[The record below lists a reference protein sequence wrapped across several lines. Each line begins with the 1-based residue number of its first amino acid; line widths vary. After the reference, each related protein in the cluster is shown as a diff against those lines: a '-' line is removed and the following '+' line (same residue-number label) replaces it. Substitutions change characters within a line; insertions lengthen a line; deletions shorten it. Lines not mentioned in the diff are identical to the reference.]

1 MKIAI
6 LLPYKENFSKYE
18 TGAVSIFVNSINKLS
33 KYKDDINIFGAT
45 SFKPL
50 SKNYENLNFKKRFY
64 LSSSKIYVEN
74 FLKKINIRKFD
85 ILEIHNRPHYLNYI
99 NNLENTKKII
109 FFHNDPL
116 QMQGSETKNDRLN
129 IYTKADTLIFNS
141 IWTKNQF
148 LKDLPIGYDDNKIK
162 IIPQSTSK
170 VKINFSKKKKIIS
183 FVGKLNN
190 SKGYDIFG
198 VAIIKILNKYPEWSS
213 IVIGNEPREKLFYN
227 HPRLKIFGFKD
238 NDYVLNKLKEVGI
251 SVVPS
256 KWDEPFG
263 RSSLEAASRGCAV
276 IRSDKGGLNETTN
289 ASIVL
294 KKLTSDEIYKHLDF
308 LIRKP
313 INLKKLQVKTYKQFK
328 LTNKYSSNLL
338 DKIRNELIK
347 PKQKVSIKCLK
358 ILHITNFNERFN
370 GRLHYNTSK
379 RINNALIKL
388 GHNVYQ
394 LSDRDI
400 ISSSRSIFNKSPKKI
415 LNEKIIEIGKNFNPD
430 LIILG
435 HADSVN
441 SKTLR
446 SLKIKNNNLKI
457 SQWFLDPLSRNGPD
471 YQNNKKRILNKIEI
485 MDSTFLTSDPKSL
498 DFKIKNSYFIPNPA
512 DKSFEVLDN
521 SKKTPKNDVFF
532 AMSHGVHRGNLK
544 PGKYDDREKIL
555 KKLLTVKNIKFDFYG
570 INNIQPIWGDEFLK
584 KISLS
589 KIGLNLSRGKP
600 VKYYSSDRIAQ
611 YMANGLMTIIH
622 EDAKYLDFFNKNEIV
637 TYKNLKDLINKIKY
651 YVKNDK
657 KRKFIAS
664 NGKKKYLKE
673 FSSEKISKYIILKTF
688 NIKFK
693 DKFIWDKKSDR
704 II

>member
-673 FSSEKISKYIILKTF
+673 FNSEKISKYMILKTF
-688 NIKFK
+688 NIKSK
-693 DKFIWDKKSDR
+693 DKFIWDKNNDR
-704 II
+704 FI

>member
-6 LLPYKENFSKYE
+6 LLPYKENFSKSE

-33 KYKDDINIFGAT
+33 KYKVNINIFGST
-45 SFKPL
+45 NFKPL
-50 SKNYENLNFKKRFY
+50 SKNYENLNFKKKFY

-74 FLKKINIRKFD
+74 FLKKISNRKYD

-99 NNLENTKKII
+99 SNLKNTKKII
-109 FFHNDPL
+109 FFHNNPL
-116 QMQGSETKNDRLN
+116 EMQGTETKNERLS

-141 IWTKNQF
+141 IWTKTQF
-148 LKDLPIGYDDNKIK
+148 LKDLPIDVDDDKIK
-162 IIPQSTSK
+162 IVPQSTSK
-170 VKINFSKKKKIIS
+170 VKINLKKKKKIIS
-183 FVGKLNN
+183 FVGKINTA
-190 SKGYDIFG
+190 KGYDIFG
-198 VAIIKILNKYPEWSS
+198 EAIIKILNKYPEWSAV
-213 IVIGNEPREKLFYN
+213 VIGNEPRQKLFYN
-227 HPRLKIFGFKD
+227 HPRLKILGFKD
-238 NDYVLNKLKEVGI
+238 NVYVLNKLKEVSI

-263 RSSLEAASRGCAV
+263 RSSLEAASRGCAI
-276 IRSDKGGLNETTN
+276 IRSDKGGLNETTK

-294 KKLTSDEIYKHLDF
+294 KELTSEEIYKHLDF
-308 LIRKP
+308 LISKP
-313 INLKKLQVKTYKQFK
+313 IILKKLQVKTYKQFK
-328 LTNKYSSNLL
+328 LTNDYSSNLL
-338 DKIRNELIK
+338 DRVRKELIK
-347 PKQKVSIKCLK
+347 PKQEISIKCLK

-379 RINNALIKL
+379 RINNGLIRL

-394 LSDRDI
+394 VSDRDI
-400 ISSSRSIFNKSPKKI
+400 ISSNKTIFNPSPKKI
-415 LNEKIIEIGKNFNPD
+415 LNEKIIKICKNFNPD

-435 HADSVN
+435 HADNV
-441 SKTLR
+441 KLETLK

-471 YQNNKKRILNKIEI
+471 YQNNKKRILDKIEI
-485 MDSTFLTSDPKSL
+485 TDSTFLTSDPKSL

-512 DKSFEVLDN
+512 DKSFEILDN
-521 SKKTPKNDVFF
+521 SKKNPKNDVFF

-544 PGKYDDREKIL
+544 SGKYDDREKIL
-555 KKLLTVKNIKFDFYG
+555 KKLLRVKDIKFDFYG
-570 INNIQPIWGDEFLK
+570 INNIQPIWGDEFIR

-600 VKYYSSDRIAQ
+600 LKYYSSDRITQ
-611 YMANGLMTIIH
+611 YMANGLMTLIH
-622 EDAKYLDFFNKNEIV
+622 EDTKYSDFFNKNEIV

-657 KRKFIAS
+657 KRKFIAN

-673 FSSEKISKYIILKTF
+673 FSSEKVSKYILLKTF
-688 NIKFK
+688 DIESR
-693 DKFIWDKKSDR
+693 DKFIWDKKTYTLS
-704 II
+704 

>member
-1 MKIAI
+1 
-6 LLPYKENFSKYE
+6 
-18 TGAVSIFVNSINKLS
+18 
-33 KYKDDINIFGAT
+33 
-45 SFKPL
+45 
-50 SKNYENLNFKKRFY
+50 
-64 LSSSKIYVEN
+64 
-74 FLKKINIRKFD
+74 
-85 ILEIHNRPHYLNYI
+85 
-99 NNLENTKKII
+99 
-109 FFHNDPL
+109 
-116 QMQGSETKNDRLN
+116 MQGSETKNDRLN

-148 LKDLPIGYDDNKIK
+148 LKDLPIDYDDNKIK

-227 HPRLKIFGFKD
+227 HPRLKILGFKD

-471 YQNNKKRILNKIEI
+471 YQNNKKRILDKIEI

-512 DKSFEVLDN
+512 DKSFEILDN
-521 SKKTPKNDVFF
+521 SKKIPKNDLFF

-673 FSSEKISKYIILKTF
+673 FSSEKISKYIVLKTF

>member
-33 KYKDDINIFGAT
+33 KYKDDINIFGST
-45 SFKPL
+45 NFKPL

-85 ILEIHNRPHYLNYI
+85 ILEIHNRPHYLNFI

-141 IWTKNQF
+141 IWTKSQF
-148 LKDLPIGYDDNKIK
+148 LKDLPIDYDDNKIK

-198 VAIIKILNKYPEWSS
+198 EAVIKILNKYPEWSS

-227 HPRLKIFGFKD
+227 HPRLKILGFKD

-289 ASIVL
+289 ASVVL

-338 DKIRNELIK
+338 DKIRDELIK

-471 YQNNKKRILNKIEI
+471 YQNNKKRILDKIEI

-512 DKSFEVLDN
+512 DKSFETLDN
-521 SKKTPKNDVFF
+521 SKKIPKNDLFF

-544 PGKYDDREKIL
+544 PRKYDDREKIL
-555 KKLLTVKNIKFDFYG
+555 KKLLSVKNIKFDFYG
-570 INNIQPIWGDEFLK
+570 INDIQPIWGDEFLK

-673 FSSEKISKYIILKTF
+673 FSSEKISKYIY
-688 NIKFK
+688 
-693 DKFIWDKKSDR
+693 
-704 II
+704 

>member
-6 LLPYKENFSKYE
+6 LLPYKENFSKNE
-18 TGAVSIFVNSINKLS
+18 TGAVSIFVNSIDKLS
-33 KYKDDINIFGAT
+33 KYKDNINIFGST
-45 SFKPL
+45 NFKPL
-50 SKNYENLNFKKRFY
+50 SKNYENLIFKKKFY

-74 FLKKINIRKFD
+74 FLKRLSYKKID
-85 ILEIHNRPHYLNYI
+85 ILEIHNRPHYLNYL
-99 NNLENTKKII
+99 NNLENTKKIV
-109 FFHNDPL
+109 FFHNNPL
-116 QMQGSETKNDRLN
+116 QMQGSTSKNERLN

-141 IWTKNQF
+141 IWTKTQF
-148 LKDLPIGYDDNKIK
+148 LKDLPINADDNKIK
-162 IIPQSTSK
+162 IVPQSTSK
-170 VKINFSKKKKIIS
+170 VKINFLKKKKIIS
-183 FVGKLNN
+183 FVGKLNTA
-190 SKGYDIFG
+190 KGYDIFG
-198 VAIIKILNKYPEWSS
+198 EAIIKILNKYPKWSS
-213 IVIGNEPREKLFYN
+213 IVMGNEPRQKLFYN
-227 HPRLKIFGFKD
+227 HPRLKILGFKN
-238 NDYVLNKLKEVGI
+238 NDYVLNKLKEVSI

-263 RSSLEAASRGCAV
+263 RSSLEAASRGCAI

-289 ASIVL
+289 SSIVL
-294 KKLTSDEIYKHLDF
+294 NKLTSDELYNHLDF
-308 LIRKP
+308 LIKNP
-313 INLKKLQVKTYKQFK
+313 IKLKKLQVKTYKQFK
-328 LTNKYSSNLL
+328 LTNNYSSNLL
-338 DKIRNELIK
+338 DRIRNKLIK
-347 PKQKVSIKCLK
+347 SKEKVSLKCLK

-400 ISSSRSIFNKSPKKI
+400 ISSNRTIFNPSPKKI

-555 KKLLTVKNIKFDFYG
+555 KKLLRVKDIKFDFYG

-600 VKYYSSDRIAQ
+600 IKYYSSDRIAQ
-611 YMANGLMTIIH
+611 YMANGLMTLIH
-622 EDAKYLDFFNKNEIV
+622 EDTKYSDFFNKNEIV
-637 TYKNLKDLINKIKY
+637 TYKNLNDLINKIKY

-657 KRKFIAS
+657 KRKFIAN

-673 FSSEKISKYIILKTF
+673 FSSEKVSKYILLKTL
-688 NIKFK
+688 NIKSK
-693 DKFIWDKKSDR
+693 DRFIWDLK
-704 II
+704 IID

>member
-18 TGAVSIFVNSINKLS
+18 TGAVSIFVNSINKFS
-33 KYKDDINIFGAT
+33 KYKNDISIFGST
-45 SFKPL
+45 NFKPL
-50 SKNYENLNFKKRFY
+50 SKNYENLTFKKKFY

-74 FLKKINIRKFD
+74 FLKKLDNSKFD
-85 ILEIHNRPHYLNYI
+85 ILEIHNRPHYFNYI
-99 NNLENTKKII
+99 SSLKNTKKII
-109 FFHNDPL
+109 FFHNNPL
-116 QMQGSETKNDRLN
+116 QMQGSETKNERLN

-141 IWTKNQF
+141 IWTRNQF
-148 LKDLPIGYDDNKIK
+148 LKDLPIVYDDNKIK
-162 IIPQSTSK
+162 IVPQSTSK

-183 FVGKLNN
+183 FVGKLNT

-198 VAIIKILNKYPEWSS
+198 EAVIKILNKYPEWSS
-213 IVIGNEPREKLFYN
+213 IVIGNEPRQKLFYN
-227 HPRLKIFGFKD
+227 HPRLKILGFKD
-238 NDYVLNKLKEVGI
+238 NDYVLNKLKEVSI

-263 RSSLEAASRGCAV
+263 RSSLEAASRGCAI
-276 IRSDKGGLNETTN
+276 IRSNNGGLKETTN
-289 ASIVL
+289 TSIVL
-294 KKLTSDEIYKHLDF
+294 KKLTSNEIYKHLDF

-313 INLKKLQVKTYKQFK
+313 INLKKLQVKTYKQFE
-328 LTNKYSSNLL
+328 LTNNNSSNLL

-400 ISSSRSIFNKSPKKI
+400 ISSNRSIFNKSPKKI

-441 SKTLR
+441 SQTLR

-457 SQWFLDPLSRNGPD
+457 AQWFLDPLSRNGPD
-471 YQNNKKRILNKIEI
+471 YQNNKKRILDKIEI

-512 DKSFEVLDN
+512 DKSFEILDN
-521 SKKTPKNDVFF
+521 SKIIPTNDVFF

-544 PGKYDDREKIL
+544 PGKYDNREKIL
-555 KKLLTVKNIKFDFYG
+555 KKLLKVKDIKFDFYG
-570 INNIQPIWGDEFLK
+570 INNIQPIW
-584 KISLS
+584 
-589 KIGLNLSRGKP
+589 
-600 VKYYSSDRIAQ
+600 
-611 YMANGLMTIIH
+611 
-622 EDAKYLDFFNKNEIV
+622 
-637 TYKNLKDLINKIKY
+637 
-651 YVKNDK
+651 
-657 KRKFIAS
+657 
-664 NGKKKYLKE
+664 
-673 FSSEKISKYIILKTF
+673 
-688 NIKFK
+688 
-693 DKFIWDKKSDR
+693 
-704 II
+704 

>member
-6 LLPYKENFSKYE
+6 LLPYKENFSKNE
-18 TGAVSIFVNSINKLS
+18 TGAVSIFVNSIDKLS
-33 KYKDDINIFGAT
+33 KYKDNINIFGST
-45 SFKPL
+45 NFKPL
-50 SKNYENLNFKKRFY
+50 SKNYENLIFKKKFY

-74 FLKKINIRKFD
+74 FLKRLSYKKID
-85 ILEIHNRPHYLNYI
+85 ILEIHNRPHYLNYL
-99 NNLENTKKII
+99 NNLENTKKIV
-109 FFHNDPL
+109 FFHNNPL
-116 QMQGSETKNDRLN
+116 QMQGSTSKNERLN

-141 IWTKNQF
+141 IWTKTQF
-148 LKDLPIGYDDNKIK
+148 LKDLPINADDNKIK
-162 IIPQSTSK
+162 IVPQSTSK
-170 VKINFSKKKKIIS
+170 VKINFLKKKKIIS
-183 FVGKLNN
+183 FVGKLNTA
-190 SKGYDIFG
+190 KGYDIFG
-198 VAIIKILNKYPEWSS
+198 EAIIKILNKYPKWSS
-213 IVIGNEPREKLFYN
+213 IVMGNEPRQKLFYN
-227 HPRLKIFGFKD
+227 HPRLKILGFKN
-238 NDYVLNKLKEVGI
+238 NDYVLNKLKEVSI
-251 SVVPS
+251 SVIPS

-263 RSSLEAASRGCAV
+263 RSSLEAASRGCAI

-289 ASIVL
+289 SSIVL
-294 KKLTSDEIYKHLDF
+294 NKLTSDELYNHLDF
-308 LIRKP
+308 LIKNP
-313 INLKKLQVKTYKQFK
+313 IKLKKLQVKTYKQFK
-328 LTNKYSSNLL
+328 LTNNYSSNLL
-338 DKIRNELIK
+338 DRIRNKLIK
-347 PKQKVSIKCLK
+347 SKEKVSLKCLK

-400 ISSSRSIFNKSPKKI
+400 ISSNRTIFNPSPKKI

-471 YQNNKKRILNKIEI
+471 YQNNKKRILDKIEI

-512 DKSFEVLDN
+512 DKSFEILDN
-521 SKKTPKNDVFF
+521 SKKIPKNDLFF

-555 KKLLTVKNIKFDFYG
+555 KKLLRVKDIKFDFYG

-600 VKYYSSDRIAQ
+600 IKYYSSDRIAQ
-611 YMANGLMTIIH
+611 YMANGLMTLIH
-622 EDAKYLDFFNKNEIV
+622 EDTKYSDFFNKNEIV
-637 TYKNLKDLINKIKY
+637 TYKNLNDLINKIKY

-657 KRKFIAS
+657 KRKFIAN

-673 FSSEKISKYIILKTF
+673 FSSEKVSKYILLKTL
-688 NIKFK
+688 NIKSK
-693 DKFIWDKKSDR
+693 DRFIWDLK
-704 II
+704 IID

>member
-6 LLPYKENFSKYE
+6 LLPYKENFSKNE
-18 TGAVSIFVNSINKLS
+18 TGAVSIFVNSIDKLS
-33 KYKDDINIFGAT
+33 KYKDNINIFGST
-45 SFKPL
+45 NFKPL
-50 SKNYENLNFKKRFY
+50 SKNYENLIFKKKFY

-74 FLKKINIRKFD
+74 FLKRLSYKKID
-85 ILEIHNRPHYLNYI
+85 ILEIHNRPHYLNYL
-99 NNLENTKKII
+99 NNLENTKKIV
-109 FFHNDPL
+109 FFHNNPL
-116 QMQGSETKNDRLN
+116 QMQGSTSKNERLN

-141 IWTKNQF
+141 IWTKTQF
-148 LKDLPIGYDDNKIK
+148 LKDLPINADDNKIK
-162 IIPQSTSK
+162 IVPQSTSK
-170 VKINFSKKKKIIS
+170 VKINFLKKKKIIS
-183 FVGKLNN
+183 FVGKLNTA
-190 SKGYDIFG
+190 KGYDIFG
-198 VAIIKILNKYPEWSS
+198 EAIIKILNKYPKWSS
-213 IVIGNEPREKLFYN
+213 IVMGNEPRQKLFYN
-227 HPRLKIFGFKD
+227 HPRLKILGFKN
-238 NDYVLNKLKEVGI
+238 NDYVLNKLKEVSI

-263 RSSLEAASRGCAV
+263 RSSLEAASRGCAI

-289 ASIVL
+289 SSIVL
-294 KKLTSDEIYKHLDF
+294 NKLTSDELYNHLDF
-308 LIRKP
+308 LIKNP
-313 INLKKLQVKTYKQFK
+313 IKLKKLQVKTYKQFK
-328 LTNKYSSNLL
+328 LTNNYSSNLL
-338 DKIRNELIK
+338 DRIRNKLFKSKE
-347 PKQKVSIKCLK
+347 KVSLKCLK

-400 ISSSRSIFNKSPKKI
+400 ISSSRTIFNPSPKKI

-435 HADSVN
+435 HADNV
-441 SKTLR
+441 KLETLK
-446 SLKIKNNNLKI
+446 SLKNKNNNLKI

-471 YQNNKKRILNKIEI
+471 FQNNKKRILNKIEI

-555 KKLLTVKNIKFDFYG
+555 KKLLRVKDIKFDFYG

-600 VKYYSSDRIAQ
+600 IKYYSSDRIAQ
-611 YMANGLMTIIH
+611 YMANGLMTLIH
-622 EDAKYLDFFNKNEIV
+622 EDTKYSDFFNKNEIV
-637 TYKNLKDLINKIKY
+637 TYKNLNDLINKIKY

-657 KRKFIAS
+657 KRKFIAN

-673 FSSEKISKYIILKTF
+673 FSSEKVSKYILLKTL
-688 NIKFK
+688 NIKSK
-693 DKFIWDKKSDR
+693 DRFIWDLK
-704 II
+704 IID

>member
-289 ASIVL
+289 TSIVL

-471 YQNNKKRILNKIEI
+471 YQNNKKRILDKIEI

-512 DKSFEVLDN
+512 DKSFEILDN
-521 SKKTPKNDVFF
+521 SKKIPKNDLFF

>member
-379 RINNALIKL
+379 RINNALIRL

-471 YQNNKKRILNKIEI
+471 YQNNKKRILDKIEI

-512 DKSFEVLDN
+512 DKSFEILDN
-521 SKKTPKNDVFF
+521 SKKIPKNDLFF

-544 PGKYDDREKIL
+544 LGKYDDREKIL
-555 KKLLTVKNIKFDFYG
+555 KKILTVKNIKFDFYG

-600 VKYYSSDRIAQ
+600 VKYYSSDRIVQ

>member
-379 RINNALIKL
+379 RINNALIRL

-471 YQNNKKRILNKIEI
+471 YQNNKKRILDKIEI

-512 DKSFEVLDN
+512 DKSFEILDN
-521 SKKTPKNDVFF
+521 SKKIPKNDLFF

>member
-6 LLPYKENFSKYE
+6 LLPYKENFSKNE

-33 KYKDDINIFGAT
+33 KYKDNINIFGST
-45 SFKPL
+45 NFKPL
-50 SKNYENLNFKKRFY
+50 SKNYENLNFKKKFY
-64 LSSSKIYVEN
+64 LSSSKTYLEN
-74 FLKKINIRKFD
+74 FLQKINNRKFD

-99 NNLENTKKII
+99 GNLENTKKII
-109 FFHNDPL
+109 FFHNNPL
-116 QMQGSETKNDRLN
+116 QMQGSETINDRLN

-141 IWTKNQF
+141 IWTKTQF
-148 LKDLPIGYDDNKIK
+148 LNDLPIDVDDSKIK
-162 IIPQSTSK
+162 IVPQSTSK

-183 FVGKLNN
+183 FVGKLNTA
-190 SKGYDIFG
+190 KGYDIFG
-198 VAIIKILNKYPEWSS
+198 EAIIKILDKYQEWSAV
-213 IVIGNEPREKLFYN
+213 VIGNEPRQKLFYK
-227 HPRLKIFGFKD
+227 HQRLKILGFK
-238 NDYVLNKLKEVGI
+238 NNSYVLDKLKEVSI

-276 IRSDKGGLNETTN
+276 IRSDKGGLNETTSS
-289 ASIVL
+289 SIVL
-294 KKLTSDEIYKHLDF
+294 NKLTSDELYKQLDL
-308 LIRKP
+308 LIKKP
-313 INLKKLQVKTYKQFK
+313 TNLKKLQVKTFKKFK
-328 LTNKYSSNLL
+328 LTNSSSSNLL

-347 PKQKVSIKCLK
+347 PKQEISVKCLK

-379 RINNALIKL
+379 RINNGLIKL

-400 ISSSRSIFNKSPKKI
+400 ISSNKTIFKPSPKKL
-415 LNEKIIEIGKNFNPD
+415 LNEKIIEIFNNFNPD

-435 HADSVN
+435 HADSV
-441 SKTLR
+441 KLETLR
-446 SLKIKNNNLKI
+446 SLRIRNNNLKI

-471 YQNNKKRILNKIEI
+471 YHNNKKRILDKIEI
-485 MDSTFLTSDPKSL
+485 IDSTFLTTDPKSL

-512 DKSFEVLDN
+512 DKAFEILNN
-521 SKKTPKNDVFF
+521 SKKNPKNDVFF

-544 PGKYDDREKIL
+544 SGKYDDREKIL
-555 KKLLTVKNIKFDFYG
+555 KKLLRVKDIKFDFYG
-570 INNIQPIWGDEFLK
+570 INNVEPVWGDNFLK

-600 VKYYSSDRIAQ
+600 LKYYSSDRITQ
-611 YMANGLMTIIH
+611 YMANGLMTLIH
-622 EDAKYLDFFNKNEIV
+622 EDTKYSDFFNKNEIV
-637 TYKNLKDLINKIKY
+637 TYKNLKDLINKIQY

-657 KRKFIAS
+657 KRKFIAN

-673 FSSEKISKYIILKTF
+673 FNSEKVSKFIILKTF
-688 NIKFK
+688 NIKSK
-693 DKFIWDKKSDR
+693 EKFIWDKN
-704 II
+704 I

>member
-1 MKIAI
+1 
-6 LLPYKENFSKYE
+6 
-18 TGAVSIFVNSINKLS
+18 
-33 KYKDDINIFGAT
+33 
-45 SFKPL
+45 
-50 SKNYENLNFKKRFY
+50 
-64 LSSSKIYVEN
+64 
-74 FLKKINIRKFD
+74 
-85 ILEIHNRPHYLNYI
+85 
-99 NNLENTKKII
+99 
-109 FFHNDPL
+109 
-116 QMQGSETKNDRLN
+116 MQGSETKNERLN

-148 LKDLPIGYDDNKIK
+148 LKDLPIDEDDNKIK
-162 IIPQSTSK
+162 IVPQSTSK

-183 FVGKLNN
+183 FVGKLNT

-227 HPRLKIFGFKD
+227 HPRLKILGFKD
-238 NDYVLNKLKEVGI
+238 NDYVLNKLKGVSI

-471 YQNNKKRILNKIEI
+471 YQNNKKRILDKIEI

-512 DKSFEVLDN
+512 DKSFEILDN
-521 SKKTPKNDVFF
+521 SKKIPKNDLFF

-673 FSSEKISKYIILKTF
+673 FNSEKISKYMILKTF
-688 NIKFK
+688 NIKSK
-693 DKFIWDKKSDR
+693 DKFIWDKNNDR
-704 II
+704 FI

>member
-6 LLPYKENFSKYE
+6 LLPYKENFSKNE
-18 TGAVSIFVNSINKLS
+18 TGAVSIFVNSIDKLS
-33 KYKDDINIFGAT
+33 KYKDNINIFGST
-45 SFKPL
+45 NFKPL
-50 SKNYENLNFKKRFY
+50 SKNYENLIFKKKFY

-74 FLKKINIRKFD
+74 FLKRLSYKKID
-85 ILEIHNRPHYLNYI
+85 ILEIHNRPHYLNYL
-99 NNLENTKKII
+99 NNLENTKKIV
-109 FFHNDPL
+109 FFHNNPL
-116 QMQGSETKNDRLN
+116 QMQGSTSKNERLN

-141 IWTKNQF
+141 IWTKTQF
-148 LKDLPIGYDDNKIK
+148 LKDLPINADDNKIK
-162 IIPQSTSK
+162 IVPQSTSK
-170 VKINFSKKKKIIS
+170 VKINFLKKKKIIS
-183 FVGKLNN
+183 FVGKLNTA
-190 SKGYDIFG
+190 KGYDIFG
-198 VAIIKILNKYPEWSS
+198 EAIIKILNKYPKWSS
-213 IVIGNEPREKLFYN
+213 IVMGNEPRQKLFYN
-227 HPRLKIFGFKD
+227 HPRLKILGFKN
-238 NDYVLNKLKEVGI
+238 NDYVLNKLKEVSI

-263 RSSLEAASRGCAV
+263 RSSLEAASRGCAI

-289 ASIVL
+289 SSIVL
-294 KKLTSDEIYKHLDF
+294 NKLTSDELYNHLDF
-308 LIRKP
+308 LIKNP
-313 INLKKLQVKTYKQFK
+313 IKLKKLQVKTYKQFK
-328 LTNKYSSNLL
+328 LTNNYSSNLL
-338 DKIRNELIK
+338 DRIRNKLIK
-347 PKQKVSIKCLK
+347 SKEKVSLKCLK

-400 ISSSRSIFNKSPKKI
+400 ISSNRTIFNPSPKKI

-471 YQNNKKRILNKIEI
+471 YQNNKKRILDKIEI

-512 DKSFEVLDN
+512 DKSFEILDN
-521 SKKTPKNDVFF
+521 SKKIPKNDLFF

-555 KKLLTVKNIKFDFYG
+555 KKLLRVKDIKFDFYG

-600 VKYYSSDRIAQ
+600 IKYYSSDRIAQ
-611 YMANGLMTIIH
+611 YMANGLMTLIH
-622 EDAKYLDFFNKNEIV
+622 EDTKYSDFFNKNEIV
-637 TYKNLKDLINKIKY
+637 TYKNLNDLINKIKY

-657 KRKFIAS
+657 KRKFIAN

-673 FSSEKISKYIILKTF
+673 FSSEKVSKYILLKTL
-688 NIKFK
+688 NIKSK
-693 DKFIWDKKSDR
+693 DRFIWDLK
-704 II
+704 IID

>member
-6 LLPYKENFSKYE
+6 LLPYKENFSKNE
-18 TGAVSIFVNSINKLS
+18 TGAVSIFVNSIDKLS
-33 KYKDDINIFGAT
+33 KYKDNINIFGST
-45 SFKPL
+45 NFKPL
-50 SKNYENLNFKKRFY
+50 SKNYENLIFKKKFY

-74 FLKKINIRKFD
+74 FLKRLSYKKID
-85 ILEIHNRPHYLNYI
+85 ILEIHNRPHYLNYL
-99 NNLENTKKII
+99 NNLENIKKIV
-109 FFHNDPL
+109 FFHNNPL
-116 QMQGSETKNDRLN
+116 QMQGSTSKNERLN

-141 IWTKNQF
+141 IWTKTQF
-148 LKDLPIGYDDNKIK
+148 LKDLPINADDNKIK
-162 IIPQSTSK
+162 IVPQSTSK
-170 VKINFSKKKKIIS
+170 VKINFLKKKKIIS
-183 FVGKLNN
+183 FVGKLNTA
-190 SKGYDIFG
+190 KGYDIFG
-198 VAIIKILNKYPEWSS
+198 EAIIKILNKYPKWSS
-213 IVIGNEPREKLFYN
+213 IVMGNEPRQKLFYN
-227 HPRLKIFGFKD
+227 HPRLKILGFKN
-238 NDYVLNKLKEVGI
+238 NDYVLNKLKEVSI

-263 RSSLEAASRGCAV
+263 RSSLEAASRGCAI

-289 ASIVL
+289 SSIVL
-294 KKLTSDEIYKHLDF
+294 NKLTSDELYNHLDF
-308 LIRKP
+308 LIKNP
-313 INLKKLQVKTYKQFK
+313 IKLKKLQVKTYKQFK
-328 LTNKYSSNLL
+328 LTNNYSSNLL
-338 DKIRNELIK
+338 DRIRNKLIK
-347 PKQKVSIKCLK
+347 SKEKVSLKCLK

-400 ISSSRSIFNKSPKKI
+400 ISSNRTIFNPSPKKI

-435 HADSVN
+435 HADNV
-441 SKTLR
+441 KLETLK
-446 SLKIKNNNLKI
+446 SLKNKNNNLKI

-471 YQNNKKRILNKIEI
+471 FQNNKKRILNKIEI

-555 KKLLTVKNIKFDFYG
+555 KKLLRVKDIKFDFYG

-600 VKYYSSDRIAQ
+600 IKYYSSDRIAQ
-611 YMANGLMTIIH
+611 YMANGLMTLIH
-622 EDAKYLDFFNKNEIV
+622 EDTKYSDFFNKNEIV
-637 TYKNLKDLINKIKY
+637 TYKNLNDLINKIKY

-657 KRKFIAS
+657 KRKFIAN

-673 FSSEKISKYIILKTF
+673 FSSEKVSKYILLKTL
-688 NIKFK
+688 NIKSK
-693 DKFIWDKKSDR
+693 DRFIWDLK
-704 II
+704 IID